1 MRTLLWVVT
10 VSVSNDWALIFEQK
24 ADKIKI
30 NVVHFGK
37 CMSKNNYNL
46 HNYMSRPILQL
57 KTVFNFL
64 VVFIFF
70 GCQKSDPYSPPPVD
84 PWKEVYTEFNYSVS
98 DVVLDS
104 SFGPFTQI
112 GSLENP
118 ALNENSGL
126 AACTYRNDWLY
137 GHNDGGDSNR
147 FFVFDTTG
155 KNIRHITVP
164 GFSNRDCEDMGIDHN
179 PIDGKKY
186 MYLADFGDNN
196 AVYPEIYIYR
206 FAEPILTS
214 ADGDTSVPFAEK
226 LTFVYPDGPRD
237 AETLLVDPWSHHL
250 YIITKR
256 EAKARVYKA
265 EFPFIV
271 PVGQSKITLQKVA
284 QLPFSGL
291 VGGDI
296 SPDGRQI
303 LLKNYGQIFI
313 WDRNE
318 GEPITSALSKQPKIV
333 PYKIETQGEAVCWSN
348 DSRKYYTVGEG
359 KNALVYSGSR

>member
-1 MRTLLWVVT
+1 MTRQV
-10 VSVSNDWALIFEQK
+10 
-24 ADKIKI
+24 
-30 NVVHFGK
+30 
-37 CMSKNNYNL
+37 
-46 HNYMSRPILQL
+46 LQL
-57 KTVFNFL
+57 KTIVAFFAG
-64 VVFIFF
+64 FICW
-70 GCQKSDPYSPPPVD
+70 GCQKPGLYPPQTPD

-104 SFGPFTQI
+104 SFGPFVQI

-118 ALNENSGL
+118 ALKENSGL

-137 GHNDGGDSNR
+137 GHNDGGDFNR

-206 FAEPILTS
+206 FPEPILTS
-214 ADGDTSVPFAEK
+214 AAGDTSVPFVEK

-250 YIITKR
+250 YIVTKR

-265 EFPFIV
+265 EYPFVV
-271 PVGQSKITLQKVA
+271 PAGQSKITLQKVA

-303 LLKNYGQIFI
+303 LIKNYGQIFI